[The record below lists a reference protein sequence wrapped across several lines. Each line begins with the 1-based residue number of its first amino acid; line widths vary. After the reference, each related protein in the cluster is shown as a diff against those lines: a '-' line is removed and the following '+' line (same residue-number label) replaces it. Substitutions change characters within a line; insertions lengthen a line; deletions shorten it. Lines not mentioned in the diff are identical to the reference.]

1 MLVDVE
7 KIDVFYNINYR
18 EKMFASRMFTY
29 ILQVLFLTSQGGH
42 DSGDCLRRIMKR
54 IGTNH
59 LWSQYSLRGQKQKRS
74 FQQHPICKIAISM

>member
-18 EKMFASRMFTY
+18 EKMFASWMFTY

-42 DSGDCLRRIMKR
+42 DSGDCL
-54 IGTNH
+54 GE
-59 LWSQYSLRGQKQKRS
+59 L
-74 FQQHPICKIAISM
+74 